1 MANQPIRALIE
12 AVFILQQIDDDPMEV
27 QYDYSQG
34 IGPPFQPNFAGA
46 VRFYVGLS
54 CLLHDMKRFAMFVHG
69 LSLML
74 QSNIY
79 DGLIDNEYDD
89 EMRAVIHA
97 YNECCQAHD
106 TGVLHLCL
114 D

>member
-1 MANQPIRALIE
+1 MANQPIRALVE
-12 AVFILQQIDDDPMEV
+12 AVYTLQQIDDDPNAVTWEYTPTV
-27 QYDYSQG
+27 G
-34 IGPPFQPNFAGA
+34 ILTAYNFAEA
-46 VRFYVGLS
+46 VRFHVGGG
-54 CLLHDMKRFAMFVHG
+54 CLLYDMKRFAMFVHG

-74 QSNIY
+74 QSTIY
-79 DGLIDNEYDD
+79 DGLIDNEFDD

-106 TGVLHLCL
+106 TGVLITCS

>member
-1 MANQPIRALIE
+1 MANKPIRALVE
-12 AVFILQQIDDDPMEV
+12 AVFALQQMDDDPNEV
-27 QYDYSQG
+27 TYEYTPKVGMLSV
-34 IGPPFQPNFAGA
+34 PSFAEA
-46 VRFYVGLS
+46 VRFHVGGG
-54 CLLHDMKRFAMFVHG
+54 CLLYDMKRFAMFVHG

-74 QSNIY
+74 QSTIY

-106 TGVLHLCL
+106 TGVLITCS